1 MKRSYQQNERKRR
14 LRWKSYVLQEAEA
27 CAREAKMA
35 WATREGIRVMN
46 LQHDGIIT
54 GSLGGRQRAKRWLG
68 ACKRRHRTR
77 AGTRCR

>member
-1 MKRSYQQNERKRR
+1 M
-14 LRWKSYVLQEAEA
+14 LQEAEA

-54 GSLGGRQRAKRWLG
+54 GSLGGRQSKEVARSMQEA
-68 ACKRRHRTR
+68 ACTR